1 MALARIHAAGVEGV
15 DGYVVTLNASVTV
28 EDNGIRRYTFVT
40 DNWRGITASY
50 ICTYRRISSELSFFN
65 RKIQSVRFL
74 PILHTN
80 LVFDLCNK
88 FEILAELTTSDVLPD
103 LSGVAPGS
111 STTTTTTTTT
121 TSSGSNSGSSS
132 SGNDR

>member
-1 MALARIHAAGVEGV
+1 MGVRCTLV
-15 DGYVVTLNASVTV
+15 DGYVVTLNASVTL

-88 FEILAELTTSDVLPD
+88 FEILSELTTADVLPD
-103 LSGVAPGS
+103 LSGVAP
-111 STTTTTTTTT
+111 STATTT
-121 TSSGSNSGSSS
+121 TSGNSN